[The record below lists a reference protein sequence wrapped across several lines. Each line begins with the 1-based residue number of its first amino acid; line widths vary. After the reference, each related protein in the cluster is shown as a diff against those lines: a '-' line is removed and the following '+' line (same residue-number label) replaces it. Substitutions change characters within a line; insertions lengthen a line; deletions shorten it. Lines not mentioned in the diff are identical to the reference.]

1 MKNLR
6 LIHGNLRFKKNE
18 LLEVAY
24 ILVAEDFALFEES
37 NCVAVAVLGHE
48 GEEVG
53 GLGAGGEVEGV
64 AAVAVGGQLNLLCA
78 AHDVGEVGGGDGL
91 LARVLHV
98 HALAEGVGVG
108 HKGIAVLGHNDAH
121 ASRAA
126 SSTIASSI
134 DIAVWCH
141 KGSID
146 ISGNEC
152 RAVAGWV
159 YDGV

>member
-1 MKNLR
+1 M
-6 LIHGNLRFKKNE
+6 
-18 LLEVAY
+18 
-24 ILVAEDFALFEES
+24 
-37 NCVAVAVLGHE
+37 AVAVLGHE

-53 GLGAGGEVEGV
+53 GLGTGGEVEGV
-64 AAVAVGGQLNLLCA
+64 AAWGGDRQLNLLGA

-91 LARVLHV
+91 LARVFDV

-108 HKGIAVLGHNDAH
+108 HKGVAVLGHNDAH
-121 ASRAA
+121 IVCVASRAA

>member
-24 ILVAEDFALFEES
+24 ILVAEDFALLEES
-37 NCVAVAVLGHE
+37 YGVAVAVLGHE

-64 AAVAVGGQLNLLCA
+64 AAVAVGGQLNLLGA

-91 LARVLHV
+91 LA
-98 HALAEGVGVG
+98 
-108 HKGIAVLGHNDAH
+108 
-121 ASRAA
+121 
-126 SSTIASSI
+126 
-134 DIAVWCH
+134 
-141 KGSID
+141 
-146 ISGNEC
+146 
-152 RAVAGWV
+152 
-159 YDGV
+159 